1 MKIRTR
7 LTLWYAGILILSL
20 LVIGLGT
27 YHEIAEQ
34 MRHHHRDEVA
44 DHPVDL
50 QGDHRGDHALN
61 ETGEM
66 VLRVGLPAVA
76 LGLLGGWWLT
86 RRALAP
92 VARLTSAVEAIHE
105 HNLRTPLPRSGSGDE
120 LDRLTEVF
128 NAMTARL
135 DGSFN
140 RIREFTLHAS
150 HELKTPL
157 TILCGE
163 TETALRDESLSP
175 TEHERAVSQLDEL
188 RRLTHIVDS
197 LTLLAKADAGQIV
210 LASEPVRWDELI
222 RDNFADALILAEPHG
237 IHVELSAR
245 ETVTVLGDRHRLRQ
259 LLLNLTDNAVKY
271 NRPQGQI
278 LMVLRRVGDT
288 AEFSI
293 ANTGQG
299 IPPEI
304 LPRVFDRFFRG
315 DAAHGS
321 RVEGCGLGLSIA
333 QWIVNAHH
341 GTIVIESPDAEL
353 TTARVRLKIH
363 NPQA

>member
-27 YHEIAEQ
+27 YHEISEQ
-34 MRHHHRDEVA
+34 MHRHHRPDGE
-44 DHPVDL
+44 
-50 QGDHRGDHALN
+50 GHALD
-61 ETGEM
+61 EAGEM
-66 VLRVGLPAVA
+66 VLFVGLPAVV
-76 LGLLGGWWLT
+76 LGLVGGWWLT

-92 VARLTSAVEAIHE
+92 VARLTAAVENIHE
-105 HNLRTPLPRSGSGDE
+105 HNLRTPLPRSGAGDE

-135 DGSFN
+135 DDSFI

-175 TEHERAVSQLDEL
+175 SEHDRAASQLDEL
-188 RRLTHIVDS
+188 RRLTRIVDG
-197 LTLLAKADAGQIV
+197 LTLLAKADAGLIP
-210 LASEPVRWDELI
+210 LAQEPVRWDELV
-222 RDNFADALILAEPHG
+222 RDNFADALILAEPQG
-237 IHVELSAR
+237 IQVELSAR

-278 LMVLRRVGDT
+278 LMVLRRVGDM
-288 AEFSI
+288 AELVIS
-293 ANTGQG
+293 NTGKG
-299 IPPEI
+299 IPPEL

-321 RVEGCGLGLSIA
+321 AVEGCGLGLSIA
-333 QWIVNAHH
+333 KWIVTAHH
-341 GTIVIESPDAEL
+341 GTIKIESPDAEL
-353 TTARVRLKIH
+353 TTVRVRLHIH
-363 NPQA
+363 NPSA

>member
-1 MKIRTR
+1 
-7 LTLWYAGILILSL
+7 
-20 LVIGLGT
+20 
-27 YHEIAEQ
+27 
-34 MRHHHRDEVA
+34 
-44 DHPVDL
+44 
-50 QGDHRGDHALN
+50 
-61 ETGEM
+61 M

-105 HNLRTPLPRSGSGDE
+105 HNLRTPLPRNSSGDE